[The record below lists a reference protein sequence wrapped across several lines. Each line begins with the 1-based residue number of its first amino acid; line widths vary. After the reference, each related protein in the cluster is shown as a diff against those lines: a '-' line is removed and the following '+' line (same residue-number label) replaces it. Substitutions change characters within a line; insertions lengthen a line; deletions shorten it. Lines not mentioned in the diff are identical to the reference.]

1 MKKLTIALG
10 LVAMLAVPGVASA
23 ATKQEVRD
31 AARQCRADRKAMG
44 TKQFNAEHGNLG
56 RCIRRKV
63 REARAAERAAKRRA
77 KRECHKQGLRGRR
90 LARCIRAEVREE
102 LAQVRAEAREER
114 NAARECRAELEAM
127 GEEAFREQ
135 YGTNRNKRNAFG
147 KCVSAKAKAKGDDDE
162 QPEQPGGEDGTDAEQ
177 PAAGRGRPDHAGR
190 PA

>member
-10 LVAMLAVPGVASA
+10 LVAMLALPGVASA
-23 ATKQEVRD
+23 ASKQEVRD
-31 AARQCRADRKAMG
+31 AARQCRADRAAMG
-44 TKQFNAEHGNLG
+44 VEQFNAQYGNLG
-56 RCIRRKV
+56 RCIRQKV
-63 REARAAERAAKRRA
+63 RAARAAERAARRQA
-77 KRECHKQGLRGRR
+77 KRKCREEGLRGRA

-147 KCVSAKAKAKGDDDE
+147 KCVSAVVQDGDDDA
-162 QPEQPGGEDGTDAEQ
+162 GEQ
-177 PAAGRGRPDHAGR
+177 PAAEDGGDGEQQGSSGRGRSEHAGR